1 MNNCFK
7 DITEAFL
14 QKNNLQCIVR
24 SHEETREGCQLNHPG
39 CYTVFSAPNRSKGVL
54 GGVIT
59 LHKEKEEGE
68 EDDKE
73 KEHKEKE
80 EEEEENKEKK
90 YKEKGYKMRLE
101 SFVFSQTDKP
111 AKKPGAELLPDDK
124 HTGDA
129 R

>member
-1 MNNCFK
+1 M
-7 DITEAFL
+7 
-14 QKNNLQCIVR
+14 R

-68 EDDKE
+68 EENKE
-73 KEHKEKE
+73 EEHREKE

-90 YKEKGYKMRLE
+90 YKEEGYKMRLE

-111 AKKPGAELLPDDK
+111 AKKPEAELLPDDK

-129 R
+129 G

>member
-1 MNNCFK
+1 M
-7 DITEAFL
+7 
-14 QKNNLQCIVR
+14 R

-90 YKEKGYKMRLE
+90 YKEEGYKMRLE

-111 AKKPGAELLPDDK
+111 EKKPEAELLPDDDK

-129 R
+129 G

>member
-1 MNNCFK
+1 M
-7 DITEAFL
+7 
-14 QKNNLQCIVR
+14 R

-59 LHKEKEEGE
+59 LHKEKEEE
-68 EDDKE
+68 ENKE

-80 EEEEENKEKK
+80 EEEEEENKEKE
-90 YKEKGYKMRLE
+90 YKEERCKMRLE

-111 AKKPGAELLPDDK
+111 AKKPEAELLPDDK

-129 R
+129 G

>member
-1 MNNCFK
+1 M
-7 DITEAFL
+7 
-14 QKNNLQCIVR
+14 R

-59 LHKEKEEGE
+59 LHKEEGE
-68 EDDKE
+68 EEYKE
-73 KEHKEKE
+73 KEHKEEHKE
-80 EEEEENKEKK
+80 EV
-90 YKEKGYKMRLE
+90 YKMRLE

-111 AKKPGAELLPDDK
+111 ARKPEAEPLPDDK

-129 R
+129 G